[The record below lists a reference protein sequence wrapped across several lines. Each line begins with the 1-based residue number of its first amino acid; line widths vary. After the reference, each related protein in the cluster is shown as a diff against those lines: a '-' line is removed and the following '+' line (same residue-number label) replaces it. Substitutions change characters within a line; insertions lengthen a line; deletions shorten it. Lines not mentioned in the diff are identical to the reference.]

1 MSWFNKVVAHTL
13 PAVPKPI
20 VRRVS
25 SRYIAGETLAEALDV
40 VARLN
45 GEGMMTTQDV
55 LGEFVTSAE
64 EARRA
69 GDEYIRVLRAIDER
83 KADSNVS
90 LKLTQMGLKLERDL
104 CYQVCKKVLEEA
116 IGLGNFV
123 RIDMEDS
130 SCTDDTLAVYERLRQ
145 EHPEHVG
152 CVIQAYLKRSLDDVR
167 SLVSRGA
174 NVRLCKGIYI
184 EPAEIAY
191 KDHDAINRNYVLLLR
206 ELLAGGCYTG
216 IATHD
221 EELVNAAY
229 GIIQELELTPD
240 RYEFQMLLG
249 VTENLRSR
257 ILARGHRLRVYV
269 PFGSHWY
276 PYSLRRLKENPEVAG
291 HILRNMLNGKK

>member
-1 MSWFNKVVAHTL
+1 MSWFNKMIARTL

-25 SRYIAGETLAEALDV
+25 SRYIAGETLDEALEV
-40 VARLN
+40 ITRLN
-45 GEGMMTTQDV
+45 HAGMMATQDV

-69 GDEYIRVLRAIDER
+69 GQEYVRVLHAIAES
-83 KADSNVS
+83 KVDSNVS
-90 LKLTQMGLKLERDL
+90 LKLTQMGLKLDLDL
-104 CYQVCKKVLEEA
+104 CHEVCRAVVEEA
-116 IGLGNFV
+116 IRLGNFV

-130 SCTDDTLAVYERLRQ
+130 SCTDDTLAVYERLRA

-184 EPAEIAY
+184 EPAAIAY

-229 GIIQELELTPD
+229 GIIEDLELTPD

-249 VTENLRSR
+249 VTENLRAS

-291 HILRNMLNGKK
+291 HILRGMFNGKK